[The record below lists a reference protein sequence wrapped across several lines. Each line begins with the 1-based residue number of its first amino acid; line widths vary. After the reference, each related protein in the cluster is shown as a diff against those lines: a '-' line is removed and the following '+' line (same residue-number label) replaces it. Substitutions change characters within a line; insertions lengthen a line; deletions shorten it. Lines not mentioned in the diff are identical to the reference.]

1 MLYPLMTSLPKRGM
15 MGKDRVR
22 NLSFRAFVH
31 DFLLGRII
39 LCAIFVIV
47 NPRTG
52 LILNKESRLITL
64 RLKRDVEN
72 YDLMR
77 TKGMKP
83 GGRVNIR
90 SHIQEELNSDLGT
103 QKNDPECPHQVPA
116 TLTKVGFQ
124 VDAL

>member
-1 MLYPLMTSLPKRGM
+1 MRSCTI
-15 MGKDRVR
+15 
-22 NLSFRAFVH
+22 F
-31 DFLLGRII
+31 
-39 LCAIFVIV
+39 FVIL
-47 NPRTG
+47 NPRKG

-90 SHIQEELNSDLGT
+90 SHIQEELNGDIGT

-116 TLTKVGFQ
+116 TLIKVGILI
-124 VDAL
+124 DALRFISKKAKVRPSIGDGQYIGLKHLFRVEAY

>member
-1 MLYPLMTSLPKRGM
+1 M
-15 MGKDRVR
+15 
-22 NLSFRAFVH
+22 H
-31 DFLLGRII
+31 DF
-39 LCAIFVIV
+39 FVIL
-47 NPRTG
+47 NPGKG

-90 SHIQEELNSDLGT
+90 SHIQEELNGDLGT
-103 QKNDPECPHQVPA
+103 QKNDPECPYQVPA
-116 TLTKVGFQ
+116 TLTKVGFHI
-124 VDAL
+124 DALRFVSPKKHQVRPSDSQR

>member
-1 MLYPLMTSLPKRGM
+1 MSGLEITKKISSC
-15 MGKDRVR
+15 VR
-22 NLSFRAFVH
+22 ARFRAGPNYFVQ
-31 DFLLGRII
+31 D
-39 LCAIFVIV
+39 CFVIL
-47 NPRTG
+47 NPRAG

-124 VDAL
+124 IDAL